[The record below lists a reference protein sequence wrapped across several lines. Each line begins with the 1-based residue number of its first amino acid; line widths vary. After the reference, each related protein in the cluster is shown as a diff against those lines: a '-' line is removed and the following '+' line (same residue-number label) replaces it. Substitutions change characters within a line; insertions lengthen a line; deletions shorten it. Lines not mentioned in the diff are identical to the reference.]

1 MSMLV
6 SFESLANSKEN
17 IAVLLILTKL
27 MEDKQLNANNAME
40 LISHIITVI
49 QTSKDHTKFDDTRTI
64 DLTKRF
70 IYQIAKG
77 KDGILGTADDLIP
90 ASTLMEIDEL
100 LSTSMFTDILVIV
113 NDLVKL
119 RGFNVK
125 RSMFCIGKM
134 CLK

>member
-1 MSMLV
+1 MSLT
-6 SFESLANSKEN
+6 SIANSKEN

-27 MEDKQLNANNAME
+27 VEDKQLNVNNAME

-49 QTSKDHTKFDDTRTI
+49 QSSKDHTKFDDTQTVDI
-64 DLTKRF
+64 TKRF
-70 IYQIAKG
+70 IHQIAKG

-90 ASTLMEIDEL
+90 ASTLKEIDEL

-119 RGFNVK
+119 RGFNIK
-125 RSMFCIGKM
+125 RSLFCMGKM
-134 CLK
+134 CIK